1 MTFFVAAGLLL
12 RAAMSTIGAMS
23 WLFNHRG
30 IGRNEAGRFFRASK
44 FSNAHRALFERSA
57 WQLQSVPN
65 PHQIGQ
71 RFRLHF
77 AHDQASAD
85 FDGDFADIEFAGDLL
100 VEKPLND

>member
-1 MTFFVAAGLLL
+1 MGRVADQGLLD
-12 RAAMSTIGAMS
+12 STTFVGQA
-23 WLFNHRG
+23 RY
-30 IGRNEAGRFFRASK
+30 K
-44 FSNAHRALFERSA
+44 TNAHRALFERSA

-85 FDGDFADIEFAGDLL
+85 FYGDFADIEFAGDLL